1 MTGGQLGEVGLPTG
15 SQTRAGHQHLAL
27 RPQLRGTLYLLVE
40 GTTQDPHPVHTWI
53 SVLPP
58 SSRRMARPMLS
69 WKIFSFLVLVIR
81 SHTSL
86 VAPSLSSRHWVAA
99 IADQSWSR
107 PEVGEPT

>member
-1 MTGGQLGEVGLPTG
+1 MLAASTQPGNQGPAALETWHTISSLNRRRPPKG
-15 SQTRAGHQHLAL
+15 SEPLAL
-27 RPQLRGTLYLLVE
+27 QGHPLR
-40 GTTQDPHPVHTWI
+40 TWI

-69 WKIFSFLVLVIR
+69 WKIFSFLVLVMR

-99 IADQSWSR
+99 IADQSWSG
-107 PEVGEPT
+107 PGIVELA